1 MKKQLK
7 NKSKKTIA
15 DIFVHPNH
23 DIDRFYEIIFIVHPD
38 CEVNKKTADV
48 IKKYKDYFNKIEYS
62 EEMGLRNLAFKI
74 KKQIT
79 GYYFFMHVISN
90 IDTINEFKKAI
101 KLDKDIL
108 RFMVIRHKYNYEK
121 LKDMATAKVKKSTF
135 NKYADK
141 NPDEAKKPEDKS
153 AVETSKTPEIEVA
166 KETKAETV
174 KKEESVAKAEASA
187 TKKTADTT
195 KEDTKTKE
203 SSDSKPTA
211 TASDKTSTSEE

>member
-1 MKKQLK
+1 
-7 NKSKKTIA
+7 
-15 DIFVHPNH
+15 
-23 DIDRFYEIIFIVHPD
+23 
-38 CEVNKKTADV
+38 
-48 IKKYKDYFNKIEYS
+48 
-62 EEMGLRNLAFKI
+62 MGLRNLAFKI

-153 AVETSKTPEIEVA
+153 AAETTKSEDKPAVETSKTPETEVA
-166 KETKAETV
+166 KEAKAETV
-174 KKEESVAKAEASA
+174 KKEEAVAKDEVSA
-187 TKKTADTT
+187 TKTADTT
-195 KEDTKTKE
+195 KKDTKTKE